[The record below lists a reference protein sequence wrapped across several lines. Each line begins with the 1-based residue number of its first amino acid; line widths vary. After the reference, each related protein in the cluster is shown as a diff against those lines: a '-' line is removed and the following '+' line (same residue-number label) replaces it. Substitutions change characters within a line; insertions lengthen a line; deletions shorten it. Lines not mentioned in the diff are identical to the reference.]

1 MLACR
6 WPGCAWEE
14 ERKGKCDPRAAGL
27 RTPGPHTQED
37 LMSPMGLGTN
47 HSLAATPSGSPL
59 GRAAMLKPTGLLT
72 LPGLAGSARESGG
85 HWV

>member
-14 ERKGKCDPRAAGL
+14 ERKGKRDPRAAGL

-37 LMSPMGLGTN
+37 LVSPMGLGTN
-47 HSLAATPSGSPL
+47 HSLAATPTGSRL
-59 GRAAMLKPTGLLT
+59 GRATVLKPTGLLT
-72 LPGLAGSARESGG
+72 RPGLAGRARESRG